1 MSYESIHFIINPSSG
16 GGNAG
21 KIWAQARNYIETSLG
36 TFSFEYTTHKGHA
49 IELAKRASEK
59 SKKIISIGG
68 DGTLSEVITGVIQS
82 GNKDTRVGVLN
93 LGTGGD
99 FCRSIGI
106 TTNIRSS
113 LEKIKGDQFKSIDVG
128 HISYQNSAEQKEE
141 RYFINVAG
149 CGMAGNVVKTINVSR
164 KMFGSFSYYL
174 SSLQNLFSYTN
185 KKISLSIDGVHK
197 GEFQVVTAAIC
208 NGKYFGGGMH
218 ISPLSDLSDG
228 LFHIT
233 IIGNWSLFE
242 KVLYSMNL
250 YGNGLLSLPKVSS
263 FTGKKIT
270 ILPSPSE
277 SPALID
283 SDGEDI
289 GVIPMTLEVLPGAIR
304 FLV

>member
-21 KIWAQARNYIETSLG
+21 KIWAQARNYIEKNIG
-36 TFSFEYTTHKGHA
+36 AFSFEYTAQKGHA

-59 SKKIISIGG
+59 AQKIISIGG
-68 DGTLSEVITGVIQS
+68 DGTLSEVIMGVVQS
-82 GNKDTRVGVLN
+82 GSSATLVGVLN

-99 FCRSIGI
+99 FCRTVGI
-106 TTNIRSS
+106 TSNLQAS
-113 LEKIKGDQFKSIDVG
+113 LEKIKNNNYKNIDIG
-128 HISYQNSAEQKEE
+128 HIIYKTSEDRSEE

-149 CGMAGNVVKTINVSR
+149 CGMAGNVVKTINVSK

-174 SSLQNLFSYTN
+174 SSLQNLFSYKN
-185 KKISLSIDGVHK
+185 KKIQLTIDGIDK

-218 ISPLSDLSDG
+218 ISPLSDLTDG

-250 YGNGLLSLPKVSS
+250 YGNKLLSLPKVSS

-270 ILPSPSE
+270 IQPLE
-277 SPALID
+277 GELPALID

-289 GVIPMTLEVLPGAIR
+289 GVIPMTLEILPGALK
-304 FLV
+304 FLL